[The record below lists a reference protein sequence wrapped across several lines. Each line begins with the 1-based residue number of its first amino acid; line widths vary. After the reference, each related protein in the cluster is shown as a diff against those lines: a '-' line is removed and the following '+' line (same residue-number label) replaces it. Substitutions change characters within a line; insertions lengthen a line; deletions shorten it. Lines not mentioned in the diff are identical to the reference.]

1 MYEYAIVLCSCFRIG
16 YRRWKW
22 AAKACFCIRNSRPKG
37 IRWSYITTCP
47 WRRSIEKTTTIHRPQ
62 EEKYSNT
69 LAYSYKQDTLS
80 TTLYIGTLFLM
91 LGSLVRFLP
100 LGLSENLKG
109 FRAFSRKCRQQ
120 AKGANFT
127 QISRN
132 DRRRHSIHFFGLH
145 CVLNVKELKSTVI
158 CWVISS
164 RTKKGAQVKEAHSW
178 QWPMFPYCTRER
190 KINAFRVIY
199 LKYCCCSLLT
209 FLQRK
214 CYDRI
219 SSLNLSHFFFLQT
232 MSPWK
237 WIFPKPSIA

>member
-1 MYEYAIVLCSCFRIG
+1 MSYNAAGSWVRFTHQVGILVKLYMRKNISSLWEFDVTLFLLRKWHLVQSIKNDGGRTGNWRKMYEYAIVLCGCFRIG

-47 WRRSIEKTTTIHRPQ
+47 WRSMEKTTTTHRPQ

-109 FRAFSRKCRQQ
+109 FRAFSRKCSRQ
-120 AKGANFT
+120 KGLISHKSVEMTVVVTHFT
-127 QISRN
+127 SLGYITYWTSKSYIQRS
-132 DRRRHSIHFFGLH
+132 FA
-145 CVLNVKELKSTVI
+145 ELYPHV
-158 CWVISS
+158 
-164 RTKKGAQVKEAHSW
+164 RKKG
-178 QWPMFPYCTRER
+178 
-190 KINAFRVIY
+190 
-199 LKYCCCSLLT
+199 
-209 FLQRK
+209 
-214 CYDRI
+214 
-219 SSLNLSHFFFLQT
+219 
-232 MSPWK
+232 
-237 WIFPKPSIA
+237 PK